1 MTKKQQQK
9 AREII
14 HATASGRGAEGRRI
28 AALRAQ
34 GFTVTF
40 DAFETKP
47 KLLVL
52 NQPANLEPI
61 CIDSVNPS
69 NFEGPEMAQQA
80 LETGVIA
87 DEAAI
92 AAGCNCKYTDEE
104 GTTYFYKI

>member
-1 MTKKQQQK
+1 MTKKQQQ
-9 AREII
+9 
-14 HATASGRGAEGRRI
+14 
-28 AALRAQ
+28 
-34 GFTVTF
+34 
-40 DAFETKP
+40 FETKP